1 MIELVEVD
9 VGEVL
14 RTHVPQWNP
23 SLALR
28 RAVDHFAKKP
38 VKTEEVL
45 VFLGVLLL
53 ELLEP
58 LRDDLLEHAAVDA
71 VEKLAD
77 VDLDDRRLVAPL
89 HAGDPHV
96 MLYVEGGSDGAFS
109 VHTRK

>member
-9 VGEVL
+9 VGKVL
-14 RTHVPQWNP
+14 RTHISQRNP
-23 SLALR
+23 SLTLR

-96 MLYVEGGSDGAFS
+96 MPV
-109 VHTRK
+109 R